1 MALIYGLLILSQID
15 WGIPRPGRVFVYQMD
30 EWHTL
35 QAVRGVY
42 KLGSNNIPGAAAG
55 PMLFYLMSGL
65 GLVPWVATGIVHIK
79 EITSAYIALGNSK
92 NLLDFAII

>member
-35 QAVRGVY
+35 QAVHGVY

-65 GLVPWVATGIVHIK
+65 GLVPCAATGIVHIK
-79 EITSAYIALGNSK
+79 EITSAYIVLGEQQK
-92 NLLDFAII
+92 IFGFAII